1 MEGLHTHMTMA
12 EALQYVA
19 GRHPEREALICD
31 DVRLT
36 YGQLRD
42 QADALAR
49 GLARLGVRPGDRVA
63 TCLPPDP
70 AFVQLFFAVAQL
82 GGVIVPMDPQLR
94 RRLLRH
100 ILQEAEPV
108 ALLASGRSEMTA
120 QVELLREV
128 AAEVPNLRY
137 LLLTGP
143 EAPRRGPA
151 PFALTLADV
160 SESAGLPRPGQS
172 GRGATATGET
182 AGPPTEIPEFVPPPT
197 DEGLR
202 QVKPEDLLALLFTS
216 GTTGLPKGTMHSHRT
231 LIAPVVASLRLRQAW
246 LKRPSLE
253 TVGKMARLVAR
264 YRERL
269 LQAAGRPQTFLAT
282 TGLHNITG
290 LEVMLQAL
298 LMGDRLILMPH
309 FDPVKAL
316 RLVEQERVTVLVG
329 VPITLDLIMRVKD
342 LERYDLSSLLICGTG
357 GAPCPPQLA
366 RQIQQR
372 LGCAVHIGFGATE
385 LAGGI
390 AATSLEDSE
399 ELQAET
405 VGRPMNGIEIKIVD
419 EEHRPLPA
427 GQVGELA
434 CRGEN
439 LMLGYYR
446 APDLTA
452 QAVDNEGWYYTGDL
466 AVMDERGY
474 VRIVGRKKD
483 MIIRGG
489 QNIYPQE
496 IEQFLAAH
504 PRIKEAAVV
513 GVPQP
518 IGGERVWAFIIPE
531 TPAEGGTEAP
541 LTAREVLNY
550 CRRELEAYKLPDQI
564 RFVDDFPRAASG
576 KPQKFKLRELALQEG
591 HHGRND

>member
-1 MEGLHTHMTMA
+1 MEAIHTRMTMA
-12 EALQYVA
+12 EALHYVA
-19 GRHPEREALICD
+19 GQHPDREALICD

-42 QADALAR
+42 SADALAR
-49 GLARLGVRPGDRVA
+49 GLAHLRVRPGDRVA

-70 AFVQLFFAVAQL
+70 AFVQLFFALAQL

-94 RRLLRH
+94 RRLLRY

-108 ALLASGRSEMTA
+108 ALLASGRPEMA
-120 QVELLREV
+120 SQWELLREV
-128 AAEVPNLRY
+128 AAEVPGLRH
-137 LLLTGP
+137 LLVTGP
-143 EAPRRGPA
+143 GVSRAGQPGPA
-151 PFALTLADV
+151 ISLADV
-160 SESAGLPRPGQS
+160 VA
-172 GRGATATGET
+172 AGET
-182 AGPPTEIPEFVPPPT
+182 ASPLTGISDLAAP
-197 DEGLR
+197 
-202 QVKPEDLLALLFTS
+202 QASPEDLLALLFTS

-231 LIAPVVASLRLRQAW
+231 LIAPVVASLRLRRAW
-246 LKRPSLE
+246 LKYPSLE
-253 TVGKMARLVAR
+253 TVGRMARLLAR

-298 LMGDRLILMPH
+298 LMGDCLILMPH

-329 VPITLDLIMRVKD
+329 VPMTLDLILRLKE
-342 LERYDLSSLLICGTG
+342 LEHYDLSSLLICGTG

-405 VGRPMNGIEIKIVD
+405 VGRPMTGIEIKIVD
-419 EEHRPLPA
+419 EERRLLPV

-439 LMLGYYR
+439 LMLGYYQ

-452 QAVDNEGWYYTGDL
+452 QAVDSAGWYYTGDL

-496 IEQFLAAH
+496 IKQFLAAH
-504 PRIKEAAVV
+504 PRIREAAVV
-513 GVPQP
+513 GVPQA

-531 TPAEGGTEAP
+531 TSVEGATEAP

-550 CRRELEAYKLPDQI
+550 CRRELEAYKLPDQV
-564 RFVDDFPRAASG
+564 RFVADFPRAASG
-576 KPQKFKLRELALQEG
+576 KPQKFRLRELALQVEDPRQGEEG
-591 HHGRND
+591 HHERND